1 MRTRKSPKT
10 VGRPRIG
17 LPLLAASILSLLALS
32 LSPATSASLQP
43 FHGLSGT
50 MVADRTVAAPGDLV
64 TFTIEI
70 SNIPTKTTLVTV
82 DDSVPTGLRIDS
94 SSEPTGC
101 SRANATWSC
110 DPGVETSLV
119 IRLTTF
125 VEESARGKDLI
136 NQAVIDTRSGQ
147 RESDGEE
154 EGGHDSGGGDSGHND
169 PVTVNA
175 SVRIIASDLSIRLV
189 ATQSVARPGETLNYR
204 IDLRN
209 DGAGPAVNASVT
221 ARLPAGVT
229 SESVYPRPAIVG
241 GDRLT
246 WYLSQIPV
254 GSQAFLFNASFVPTA
269 IVAHI
274 LASASVSYVDSN
286 GDTPQ
291 LLEAV
296 LTLPVASVP
305 PTVPAAPEAS
315 LPLGA
320 IAMIFGASAV
330 GLLLVQ
336 RFVLSPRAPR
346 LGIDQMFLLH
356 RSGLLMKHFSAHV
369 GGGDPDIQGAMLT
382 AVQSYLETSVD
393 SSAGPLRQI
402 TFGGRDIIFANG
414 GNAILAAV
422 IRKGDPAVFFAKAPA
437 FLADLDAR
445 SGPALVNWDGVADR
459 LEGMDVAFQ
468 DFTKGLLA
476 HRGT

>member
-1 MRTRKSPKT
+1 
-10 VGRPRIG
+10 
-17 LPLLAASILSLLALS
+17 
-32 LSPATSASLQP
+32 
-43 FHGLSGT
+43 

-70 SNIPTKTTLVTV
+70 SNIPTKTKLVTV

-94 SSEPTGC
+94 SSEPSGC
-101 SRANATWSC
+101 ARANATWSC

-125 VEESARGKDLI
+125 VEESARGKELI
-136 NQAVIDTRSGQ
+136 NRAVIDTDSRQ
-147 RESDGEE
+147 RGDDHEDEDEGE
-154 EGGHDSGGGDSGHND
+154 HDSDDGDGGGPD
-169 PVTVNA
+169 PITVEA
-175 SVRIIASDLSIRLV
+175 GVRIIASDLRIRLV
-189 ATQSVARPGETLNYR
+189 ATQSEARPGEPINYR
-204 IDLRN
+204 IEVVN
-209 DGAGPAVNASVT
+209 DGAGPAVDASVT

-229 SESVYPRPAIVG
+229 SGSVYPRATAVA

-254 GSQAFLFNASFVPTA
+254 GSHVFLLNASFAPTA
-269 IVAHI
+269 IVAHV
-274 LASASVSYVDSN
+274 LASASVSYIDSN

-296 LTLPVASVP
+296 LALPVASDP
-305 PTVPAAPEAS
+305 PTAPSSPEAS

-320 IAMIFGASAV
+320 VGLMLAAAAG

-356 RSGLLMKHFSAHV
+356 RSGLLMKHFSAHL

-459 LEGMDVAFQ
+459 LEGMDDAFR